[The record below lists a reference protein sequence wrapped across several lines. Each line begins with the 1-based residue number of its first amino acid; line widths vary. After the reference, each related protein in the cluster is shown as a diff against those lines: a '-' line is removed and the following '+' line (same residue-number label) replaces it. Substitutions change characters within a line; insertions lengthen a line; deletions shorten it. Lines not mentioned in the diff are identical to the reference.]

1 MISKAQAFLEK
12 QLKVIEKIYKVPLL
26 TEVKE
31 GNKRYDFYF
40 PTNPPVVVECNGK
53 QHTQDHADGF
63 FFKSSKQL
71 LDYKKNDSERKLFD
85 KIGKIILIEYTDEE
99 FPDIDEIIKDLT
111 ERNAIKVLEK
121 GPDEN
126 NAYYSRIVYNQKQ
139 SERRKEFNRE
149 FRKKLK
155 EKQKSNSWNRLK

>member
-12 QLKVIEKIYKVPLL
+12 QLKIIEKIYKVPLL

-40 PTNPPVVVECNGK
+40 PTNPPLIFEVNGS
-53 QHTQDHADGF
+53 QHTQNYVDGF

-71 LDYKKNDSERKLFD
+71 LDYKRNDSERKFFD
-85 KIGKIILIEYTDEE
+85 KIGKIILIEYTDQE

-111 ERNAIKVLEK
+111 KRNAIKVLEK
-121 GPDEN
+121 GPDKN
-126 NAYYSRIVYNQKQ
+126 NAYYSRIVYNQRQ
-139 SERRKEFNRE
+139 SERRKELNRE

-155 EKQKSNSWNRLK
+155 EKQRSNSRNRFK

>member
-12 QLKVIEKIYKVPLL
+12 QLKIIEKIYKVPLL

-40 PTNPPVVVECNGK
+40 PTNPPICFECSGE
-53 QHTQDHADGF
+53 QHYQNNVDGF
-63 FFKSSKQL
+63 FFKSSEQL
-71 LDYKKNDSERKLFD
+71 LKYKKNDSERKYFD
-85 KIGKIILIEYTDEE
+85 KIGKIILIEYTDKE

-121 GPDEN
+121 GSDEN

-139 SERRKEFNRE
+139 SERRKELNRE

-155 EKQKSNSWNRLK
+155 EKQRNNSWNRFK